1 MAKKVD
7 IMVSLKYL
15 SNFSRTLQMSLIDC
29 EINLH
34 LNWSENCI
42 IVAANVAAQVTTFS
56 TTDPKLYYPVVTLL
70 TRDNARLLEQLKSG
84 FKRTANW
91 DKY

>member
-1 MAKKVD
+1 M
-7 IMVSLKYL
+7 
-15 SNFSRTLQMSLIDC
+15 
-29 EINLH
+29 
-34 LNWSENCI
+34 
-42 IVAANVAAQVTTFS
+42 AANVAAQVTTFS

>member
-1 MAKKVD
+1 MAKKVE

-56 TTDPKLYYPVVTLL
+56 TTDAKLYIPVVTLS
-70 TRDNARLLEQLKSG
+70 TQDNARLLEQLKSG